1 MICSSMEPMEGK
13 GILGRARDRKYINS
27 YNEFLANSE
36 FTKRHFQKFY
46 GRTADV
52 LTPPIAMDV
61 VAPSQL
67 KNKERIIL
75 AVDRIVPDKCLL
87 EMISA
92 FRQLVDEGRKDL
104 KFVIIGNTDVKEKD
118 YYQKVL
124 DEKGNYPIEIL
135 SDAKYEELLSWY
147 KKALIFWHAKGY
159 GVSNENPLNMEH
171 FGMTTVE
178 AMKNGCIPVVINKA
192 GPKEVVERIDK
203 SLLWDDLDELKRI
216 TSNLLDDSERIRE
229 LQALVLKEAEN
240 YQMSV
245 FESKVLEM
253 VGRNV

>member
-1 MICSSMEPMEGK
+1 
-13 GILGRARDRKYINS
+13 
-27 YNEFLANSE
+27 
-36 FTKRHFQKFY
+36 
-46 GRTADV
+46 
-52 LTPPIAMDV
+52 
-61 VAPSQL
+61 
-67 KNKERIIL
+67 
-75 AVDRIVPDKCLL
+75 
-87 EMISA
+87 
-92 FRQLVDEGRKDL
+92 
-104 KFVIIGNTDVKEKD
+104 
-118 YYQKVL
+118 
-124 DEKGNYPIEIL
+124 
-135 SDAKYEELLSWY
+135 
-147 KKALIFWHAKGY
+147 
-159 GVSNENPLNMEH
+159 
-171 FGMTTVE
+171 MTTVE